1 MIIKEINIFSQNI
14 CKNNLLTNTILET
27 QRDFDIK
34 FIQELPWSIIRS
46 IPSFSN
52 KEGEKL
58 VGIPNHPN
66 WITFSKNPSNSQ
78 DLLRVITYINIRL
91 STLCFSL
98 CKDIFYHRDISYISF
113 FNCSSIYFLMKV
125 YSDSSQTAFKY
136 FNNTEANIN
145 NILIMTGD
153 FNIRDS
159 SWDPLFSN
167 HLVHSNMLTDIA
179 NSLNLCISSTTV

>member
-1 MIIKEINIFSQNI
+1 
-14 CKNNLLTNTILET
+14 
-27 QRDFDIK
+27 
-34 FIQELPWSIIRS
+34 
-46 IPSFSN
+46 
-52 KEGEKL
+52 
-58 VGIPNHPN
+58 
-66 WITFSKNPSNSQ
+66 
-78 DLLRVITYINIRL
+78 
-91 STLCFSL
+91 
-98 CKDIFYHRDISYISF
+98 
-113 FNCSSIYFLMKV
+113 MKV

-179 NSLNLCISSTTV
+179 NSLNLCISSATV